1 MKHFPIS
8 CLEETSR
15 TNFYLSAFQ
24 SLIAAA
30 MVLYGT
36 IDSLIDFFS
45 FTAWIFYGGSMVALL
60 VMRYT
65 KPNYPR
71 PYKVP
76 LIIPILVLVISGYLV
91 AAPIIEKPQIEYL
104 YAVMFILAGLIFYVP
119 FVKMGLTP
127 RFMGRFLDFC
137 PHCVSINS

>member
-1 MKHFPIS
+1 
-8 CLEETSR
+8 
-15 TNFYLSAFQ
+15 
-24 SLIAAA
+24 

-76 LIIPILVLVISGYLV
+76 LIIPILVLVISAYLV

-127 RFMGRFLDFC
+127 RFMGEFLVITDLT
-137 PHCVSINS
+137 

>member
-1 MKHFPIS
+1 
-8 CLEETSR
+8 
-15 TNFYLSAFQ
+15 
-24 SLIAAA
+24 

-45 FTAWIFYGGSMVALL
+45 FTAWIFYGGAMLALI

-76 LIIPILVLVISGYLV
+76 IIIPLLVLFISSYLV
-91 AAPIIEKPQIEYL
+91 VAPIIDKPQIEYL
-104 YAVMFILAGLIFYVP
+104 YALSFIGAGLIFYIP

-127 RFMGRFLDFC
+127 RFMGKRQKTN
-137 PHCVSINS
+137 SIFMYILII

>member
-1 MKHFPIS
+1 
-8 CLEETSR
+8 
-15 TNFYLSAFQ
+15 
-24 SLIAAA
+24 

-104 YAVMFILAGLIFYVP
+104 YAVLFILAGLIFYVP

-127 RFMGRFLDFC
+127 RFMGMFLNLKNGLKICFY
-137 PHCVSINS
+137 